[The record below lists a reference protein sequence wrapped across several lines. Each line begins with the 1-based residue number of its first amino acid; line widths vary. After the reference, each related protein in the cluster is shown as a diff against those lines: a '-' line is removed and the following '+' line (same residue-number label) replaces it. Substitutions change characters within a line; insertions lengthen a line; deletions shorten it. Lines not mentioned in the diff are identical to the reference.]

1 MSAITNAGFKWG
13 ENLSWAKAN
22 VFHGRNSLVY
32 GLSATTLGCIKT
44 LINEDSFSYKTLDL
58 FQSTFLGLR
67 SNQQYSIYSRKKD
80 DDLGF
85 DEVHRPHAANIGE
98 LACFIEK
105 KINPIALPLT
115 TALGNEVKES
125 YHLIAHL
132 ANALWW
138 RSRLFSQKISW
149 KLFKHI
155 PRLFQQLI
163 NSTNKNLVTNQISEI
178 VSPSL
183 GLIGFAFC
191 GLFTPIK
198 SWLKFKGTENKIID
212 SLASVGTATQ
222 HLIYFF
228 KFTLPQIFHFQENNK
243 YEHKKLFNMG
253 ICANALNI
261 GLPIIDL
268 LSFENGFLNKAQR
281 LYKELASGFT
291 MAFFSSRRYFMGKA
305 WVDGNNNPSL

>member
-1 MSAITNAGFKWG
+1 MNAITNAGFKWG

-22 VFHGRNSLVY
+22 VFHGRNSLIY

-44 LINEDSFSYKTLDL
+44 LIHEDSFSYKALDL
-58 FQSTFLGLR
+58 LQSTFLGLR
-67 SNQQYSIYSRKKD
+67 SNQQYNIYSRKKD

-115 TALGNEVKES
+115 AALGNEVKAS
-125 YHLIAHL
+125 DHSIVHL

-138 RSRLFSQKISW
+138 RSRLFSTKI
-149 KLFKHI
+149 KLS
-155 PRLFQQLI
+155 RLQYIKDDLV
-163 NSTNKNLVTNQISEI
+163 KLCRANLEVKKLSASHLESIIS
-178 VSPSL
+178 PLL
-183 GLIGFAFC
+183 GLIGFVSC

-198 SWLKFKGTENKIID
+198 SWLRFKGTENKIID

-228 KFTLPQIFHFQENNK
+228 KFTLPQIFHFQENKK
-243 YEHKKLFNMG
+243 YEHKKLFNLG

-268 LSFENGFLNKAQR
+268 LSFENSFLNKAQR

-291 MAFFSSRRYFMGKA
+291 MAFFSSRRYFIGKA
-305 WVDGNNNPSL
+305 WVDGNRL